1 MCGENQRKIKLFTS
15 EEGSSPRVRG
25 KQLDRLARR
34 GLTRLIPACAGKTA
48 PRFAGRRDEWAHPRV
63 CGENYNPDLHI
74 CVQPGSS
81 PRVRG
86 KRNSENAR
94 DLSRGLIPACA
105 GKTGTRTRPRPP
117 IWAHPRV
124 CGENLGIESRLRIFC
139 GSSPRVRGKLSE
151 TPYRSIGSRLIPACA
166 GKTATKSRSPA
177 RCQAHPRVCGE
188 NSNLRC
194 LIFVESGSSPRVR
207 GKLHRPTRKGQT
219 PGLIPACAGKTQVR
233 RATDAASAGSSPR
246 VRGKRG
252 AGEFPVAVRGLIP
265 ACAGKTQYEVHSP
278 DPAPAHPRVCGE
290 NMFRLGTGPTWG
302 GSSPRV
308 RGKRVCRSMR
318 PSGLRLIPAC
328 AGKTS
333 L

>member
-105 GKTGTRTRPRPP
+105 GKTGAMKCLGGVRR
-117 IWAHPRV
+117 AHPRV
-124 CGENLGIESRLRIFC
+124 CGENTNTNKKPAGKI
-139 GSSPRVRGKLSE
+139 GSSPRVRGKLAISTSE
-151 TPYRSIGSRLIPACA
+151 GHGRGLIPACAGKTWGSKAGLESSAAHPRVCGENSAKRRTDRLQDVRLIPACA
-166 GKTATKSRSPA
+166 GKTAT
-177 RCQAHPRVCGE
+177 
-188 NSNLRC
+188 L
-194 LIFVESGSSPRVR
+194 
-207 GKLHRPTRKGQT
+207 
-219 PGLIPACAGKTQVR
+219 
-233 RATDAASAGSSPR
+233 DA
-246 VRGKRG
+246 
-252 AGEFPVAVRGLIP
+252 
-265 ACAGKTQYEVHSP
+265 
-278 DPAPAHPRVCGE
+278 
-290 NMFRLGTGPTWG
+290 
-302 GSSPRV
+302 
-308 RGKRVCRSMR
+308 
-318 PSGLRLIPAC
+318 
-328 AGKTS
+328 
-333 L
+333 

>member
-1 MCGENQRKIKLFTS
+1 MSTRSGSSPRVRGKLPAYDQAQITSGLIPACAGKTAPGQSPSPMNWAHPRVCGENQRKIKLFTS

-124 CGENLGIESRLRIFC
+124 CGEN
-139 GSSPRVRGKLSE
+139 
-151 TPYRSIGSRLIPACA
+151 
-166 GKTATKSRSPA
+166 
-177 RCQAHPRVCGE
+177 
-188 NSNLRC
+188 
-194 LIFVESGSSPRVR
+194 
-207 GKLHRPTRKGQT
+207 
-219 PGLIPACAGKTQVR
+219 
-233 RATDAASAGSSPR
+233 
-246 VRGKRG
+246 
-252 AGEFPVAVRGLIP
+252 
-265 ACAGKTQYEVHSP
+265 
-278 DPAPAHPRVCGE
+278 
-290 NMFRLGTGPTWG
+290 
-302 GSSPRV
+302 
-308 RGKRVCRSMR
+308 
-318 PSGLRLIPAC
+318 
-328 AGKTS
+328 
-333 L
+333 